1 MIDYIEANCIVPPLN
16 SHPEHDE
23 ESGTWDVYFE
33 ARQGANPYEL
43 ETELICIALDTM
55 EEAQDLIRKSVDLYY
70 KETQNE
76 ENVQEDQALV

>member
-33 ARQGANPYEL
+33 EREGANPYEL

>member
-1 MIDYIEANCIVPPLN
+1 MIDYIEADCIVPPLN
-16 SHPEHDE
+16 SHPEYDE
-23 ESGTWDVYFE
+23 ESDTWDVYFE
-33 ARQGANPYEL
+33 EREGANPYEL